1 MDYDPTRVALYTPEK
16 GEPPAGFSAG
26 WPVEQ
31 ACAELARLAY
41 HRFEEGDSAALGAAL
56 AAAGFSPPAL
66 FNAPGRDAQA
76 FGTMAGDTAFVVFRG
91 TQAGK
96 LLDLVADV
104 RFRLRTW
111 EGPGRAHE
119 GFLAAWRSLD
129 EPIAAWIQG
138 AGARRLVV
146 SGHSLGAAMATLLA
160 AARPEAELVTFGS
173 PRVGDAAFAGAFAGR
188 PVRRYVDCT
197 DKVTMV
203 PPELVGYRHVEGE
216 IYIDRSGLVHAAP
229 PSAEVVSEDRG
240 AARRAYLLRH
250 AWKVWRNVLVRDLA
264 DHAPVNY
271 VSAVLG
277 RRDSD

>member
-1 MDYDPTRVALYTPEK
+1 MDYDPTRTALYTPEK
-16 GEPPAGFSAG
+16 SDPPAGFSAG

-41 HRFEEGDSAALGAAL
+41 HRFEEGDSAALAAAL

-76 FGTMAGDTAFVVFRG
+76 FGTTAGDIAFVVFRG

-96 LLDLVADV
+96 LLDIVADV

-129 EPIAAWIQG
+129 EPISSWIESVG
-138 AGARRLVV
+138 VPRLVV
-146 SGHSLGAAMATLLA
+146 TGHSLGAAMATLLA
-160 AARPEAELVTFGS
+160 AIRPGAELVTFGS
-173 PRVGDAAFAGAFAGR
+173 PRAGDAAFAAAFAGR

-229 PSAEVVSEDRG
+229 PSDGLVSEDRR
-240 AARRAYLLRH
+240 AARRAYLLEH

-277 RRDSD
+277 RRGAD